1 MSRIIVVIVLW
12 FFPTLAAAQQGGTGR
27 DWLSSMQRV
36 MPIGAV
42 CADLD
47 WELVSYYRFHS
58 KGATLEIWTGVDGP
72 GATLSF
78 DSAGKEGFALM
89 SAIRAHFLLAGVAIE
104 RLIQCIGNSGGFQVQ
119 VSGKLLDLHC
129 RFVELADRLSLEI
142 FAEPVSLSDNH

>member
-78 DSAGKEGFALM
+78 DSAGKRGVRANVGYSGALFARGRCYRKVD
-89 SAIRAHFLLAGVAIE
+89 SVHR
-104 RLIQCIGNSGGFQVQ
+104 
-119 VSGKLLDLHC
+119 KL
-129 RFVELADRLSLEI
+129 RRLSSSG
-142 FAEPVSLSDNH
+142 FR